1 MQEFINE
8 LVNNGTTILQNGGI
22 IVGFLIIFIE
32 SIIPVLPLAIFIAFN
47 LIAFGNI
54 TGFLISYI
62 ATIIGCLTAYYIFYY
77 LSNTKPIKKILQ
89 SKKLKLDSVMNLVNN
104 ITLSKLTVILAVP
117 FSPAF
122 LINIVAGIA
131 KVEKRKFIIAL
142 LISKVFIVYF
152 WGFIGKSLLESFTD
166 VKTIVTIAIFLII
179 FYFIS
184 KILEKKF
191 QL

>member
-54 TGFLISYI
+54 TGFLVSYI

>member
-54 TGFLISYI
+54 TGFLVSYI

-89 SKKLKLDSVMNLVNN
+89 SKKLKLD
-104 ITLSKLTVILAVP
+104 IL
-117 FSPAF
+117 
-122 LINIVAGIA
+122 LKKKA
-131 KVEKRKFIIAL
+131 K
-142 LISKVFIVYF
+142 
-152 WGFIGKSLLESFTD
+152 
-166 VKTIVTIAIFLII
+166 
-179 FYFIS
+179 
-184 KILEKKF
+184 
-191 QL
+191 